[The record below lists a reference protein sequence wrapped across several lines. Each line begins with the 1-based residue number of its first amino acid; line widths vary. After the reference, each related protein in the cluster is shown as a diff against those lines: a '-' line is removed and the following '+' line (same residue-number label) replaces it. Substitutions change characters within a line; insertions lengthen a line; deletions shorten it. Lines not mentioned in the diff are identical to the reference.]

1 MHFKSFQI
9 QCWNKRRSSKIAHL
23 AGHYLTKIYHLSKSM
38 HHSSQNLTPKNI
50 ASILKN
56 IQHSNNRLW
65 QHMYI
70 VWTHKQSNLWLI
82 QNYNATFKNKHNS
95 FLVLYVGSYCF
106 WSRWWWQIKWSLF
119 IHTSTSKQL
128 ESIWL
133 ETTPLHS

>member
-1 MHFKSFQI
+1 
-9 QCWNKRRSSKIAHL
+9 
-23 AGHYLTKIYHLSKSM
+23 M

-82 QNYNATFKNKHNS
+82 QNYNVTFKNKHNS
-95 FLVLYVGSYCF
+95 FLYCF
-106 WSRWWWQIKWSLF
+106 MLEVIAFGPDGGDKSNDHYLFILQPQSNLRAFGWRPPLF
-119 IHTSTSKQL
+119 IHNNRSPALSKLGCLFMHHCQ
-128 ESIWL
+128 SRI
-133 ETTPLHS
+133 PCKIFHKP